1 MRCDM
6 GLRSLSLAVAGLI
19 RPVLAGPRAGH
30 SEHGLVRRRGVH
42 VRLDPRDEREH
53 HRRASA
59 ATPSEPDRGSKRGP
73 SGVHAVRPARGSIE
87 IPRPLDS
94 PGVARF
100 YRVADLGRY
109 EWASAQLEALTS
121 LLEARP
127 DLASHMTPGADGSID
142 PLPFIVD
149 DSAAQALDA
158 RARYVDTPEVAGVA
172 YLTAFRQDVSP
183 FTAGDFWYT
192 FQGIEL
198 RRHLVRRGRLRHR
211 GRHVPGEG
219 LPATGA
225 AADQCTTLG
234 PVRDREHR
242 DVERGR
248 ARCVRSASHLDR
260 RARAVD
266 HLRRRDA
273 VS

>member
-1 MRCDM
+1 M

-19 RPVLAGPRAGH
+19 LLSLP
-30 SEHGLVRRRGVH
+30 
-42 VRLDPRDEREH
+42 
-53 HRRASA
+53 
-59 ATPSEPDRGSKRGP
+59 
-73 SGVHAVRPARGSIE
+73 VHAQDTASTVSFDGVGFTFDSTLGTSANITDVPAQRPHRNGIGAPNAAHLAFTLYGQRAEASR

-121 LLEARP
+121 LLEDRP

-158 RARYVDTPEVAGVA
+158 RARYVDTPELAGVA

-192 FQGIEL
+192 FQGISTDGTWYVAVDFVIEADMFPARVSPRQA
-198 RRHLVRRGRLRHR
+198 RRLTNARRWSRYVTESIG
-211 GRHVPGEG
+211 
-219 LPATGA
+219 
-225 AADQCTTLG
+225 TL
-234 PVRDREHR
+234 
-242 DVERGR
+242 ERGR